1 MDFLS
6 SPQRPEVSASVFFA
20 YGKSVFSE
28 RAKKQIFF
36 CVSSSADKEEKVMLQ
51 IRNLTITHKK
61 DLRNLIEDFSFVLR
75 PGDKTVLIGEEG
87 NGKSTLLKLIHE
99 EQLVEEYVT
108 WSGEIIRNGVRTGY
122 LAQEMGQE
130 AQNCQVYEYFAENP
144 LFYDWT
150 PKELA
155 DLGRNFGFSLEFF
168 YSDQQVATLSGG
180 EKVKLQLARILM
192 ERPDV
197 LLLDEPSNDIDLETL
212 EWMED
217 FICQTSLPILYI
229 SHDEYLMERTANSV
243 IHLEQTMRKTKPRWT
258 VARVPYRTYME
269 ERGHSLQRLEEQ
281 ARSEKREYEKQQEK
295 FRRIQQSVE
304 YKQATITRQNP
315 SGGRLLKKKMHA
327 VKAQERRFEKQWEE
341 RTEVPDT
348 EDAIYLRLGRQIPM
362 PKGKEVLDYELDQLT
377 ADGKLLA
384 EKIHLRIRGPEKVC
398 IIGKNGVGKTTLLKQ
413 IAQELLSRKDLH
425 AAYMPQNYG
434 DLLPGEKTPLDF
446 LQTKGDKEE
455 LTRIRTWLGSMK
467 FTAEEM
473 EHPIREL
480 SGGQKAKLFFMK
492 MSLEESDVLIL
503 DEPTRNFSPMSNPVI
518 RRILA
523 DYQGAILCVSHDRK
537 FIEEVCTEVYELTRD
552 GLKRSSLVGNE

>member
-1 MDFLS
+1 
-6 SPQRPEVSASVFFA
+6 
-20 YGKSVFSE
+20 
-28 RAKKQIFF
+28 
-36 CVSSSADKEEKVMLQ
+36 MLQ

-87 NGKSTLLKLIHE
+87 NGKSTLLKLIHQ
-99 EQLVEEYVT
+99 EQLVEKYVT

-130 AQNCQVYEYFAENP
+130 SQNRQVYEYFSENP

-150 PKELA
+150 PKELP

-192 ERPDV
+192 ERPDA

-217 FICQTSLPILYI
+217 FICQTSLPVLYI

-269 ERGHSLQRLEEQ
+269 ERRHSLQRQEEQ

-304 YKQATITRQNP
+304 YQQATITRQNP

-398 IIGKNGVGKTTLLKQ
+398 IIGKNGVGKTTLLKR
-413 IAQELLSRKDLH
+413 IAQELLGRKDLH

-434 DLLPGEKTPLDF
+434 ELLPGEKTPLDF

-523 DYQGAILCVSHDRK
+523 DYQGTILCVSHDRK
-537 FIEEVCTEVYELTRD
+537 FIEEVCTEVYELTRE
-552 GLKRSSLVGNE
+552 GLKRCSVVDNH

>member
-1 MDFLS
+1 M
-6 SPQRPEVSASVFFA
+6 
-20 YGKSVFSE
+20 
-28 RAKKQIFF
+28 
-36 CVSSSADKEEKVMLQ
+36 
-51 IRNLTITHKK
+51 
-61 DLRNLIEDFSFVLR
+61 
-75 PGDKTVLIGEEG
+75 
-87 NGKSTLLKLIHE
+87 
-99 EQLVEEYVT
+99 
-108 WSGEIIRNGVRTGY
+108 
-122 LAQEMGQE
+122 
-130 AQNCQVYEYFAENP
+130 
-144 LFYDWT
+144 
-150 PKELA
+150 
-155 DLGRNFGFSLEFF
+155 
-168 YSDQQVATLSGG
+168 
-180 EKVKLQLARILM
+180 
-192 ERPDV
+192 
-197 LLLDEPSNDIDLETL
+197 
-212 EWMED
+212 
-217 FICQTSLPILYI
+217 
-229 SHDEYLMERTANSV
+229 
-243 IHLEQTMRKTKPRWT
+243 
-258 VARVPYRTYME
+258 
-269 ERGHSLQRLEEQ
+269 
-281 ARSEKREYEKQQEK
+281 
-295 FRRIQQSVE
+295 E

-552 GLKRSSLVGNE
+552 GLKRCSLVGNE

>member
-1 MDFLS
+1 MKTAIARTDNSVLGRWWWSVDHFLLGALFALLGTG
-6 SPQRPEVSASVFFA
+6 VVLAFSATPPVAERLKLETYYLIKHQVVFLMLSVA
-20 YGKSVFSE
+20 
-28 RAKKQIFF
+28 
-36 CVSSSADKEEKVMLQ
+36 VMLGISMQ
-51 IRNLTITHKK
+51 TPQTIRRLSCCV
-61 DLRNLIEDFSFVLR
+61 LAAAFVLLVM
-75 PGDKTVLIGEEG
+75 VLAHGSEIKGSSRWIRLFGISVQPSEIA
-87 NGKSTLLKLIHE
+87 KPAFAVTAAWLI
-99 EQLVEEYVT
+99 
-108 WSGEIIRNGVRTGY
+108 
-122 LAQEMGQE
+122 A
-130 AQNCQVYEYFAENP
+130 
-144 LFYDWT
+144 
-150 PKELA
+150 
-155 DLGRNFGFSLEFF
+155 LG
-168 YSDQQVATLSGG
+168 
-180 EKVKLQLARILM
+180 
-192 ERPDV
+192 
-197 LLLDEPSNDIDLETL
+197 
-212 EWMED
+212 
-217 FICQTSLPILYI
+217 
-229 SHDEYLMERTANSV
+229 
-243 IHLEQTMRKTKPRWT
+243 
-258 VARVPYRTYME
+258 
-269 ERGHSLQRLEEQ
+269 
-281 ARSEKREYEKQQEK
+281 KQQEK

-552 GLKRSSLVGNE
+552 GLKRCSLVGNE